1 MESWVVW
8 RMDYFPFV
16 ALGFHGNPFRRLTDD
31 ESAAVTVLPDEL
43 VCVARSSSDH
53 VQILGAQGR
62 GKSTCLRALGTR
74 FARNGLRTAYEYLP
88 PGSNSLSGSLDGFDV
103 VLLDEAQRLKAGERA
118 RLLASAAS
126 RRRGFRLVVGTHDD
140 MAPPFAGQRLPLAT
154 VRLDS
159 ITPARMQEVLTRRL
173 ALCALDD
180 PPAITFSADAV
191 RHLCDAF
198 GSNLRGVEC
207 FLYEVFQSKPAR
219 GSLTSA
225 MLARFEGPR
234 PGPTG

>member
-1 MESWVVW
+1 
-8 RMDYFPFV
+8 MDYFPFV
-16 ALGFHGNPFRRLTDD
+16 ALGFRANPFRRLTDD
-31 ESAAVTVLPDEL
+31 ESAAVAVLPDEL
-43 VCVARSSSDH
+43 VRAARSSSDH

-74 FARNGLRTAYEYLP
+74 FARNGLRTAYEYVA

-103 VLLDEAQRLKAGERA
+103 FLLDEAQRLKARERA
-118 RLLASAAS
+118 RLLASAS
-126 RRRGFRLVVGTHDD
+126 NRRRGFRLVVGAHDD
-140 MAPPFAGQRLPLAT
+140 MAPLFAGQRLPLAT

-159 ITPARMQEVLTRRL
+159 ISPARMQEVLTRRL

-191 RHLCDAF
+191 RYLCDVF
-198 GSNLRGVEC
+198 GSNLRVVEC

-225 MLARFEGPR
+225 RLARFKDPR
-234 PGPTG
+234 PDAAG